1 MRRAPLAAL
10 AVLLATAAPAH
21 GGAFHELG
29 GLASYAT
36 DVVLGP
42 DGNLWVAEQPNGSVA
57 RMTPSGQVI
66 GRFAVGT
73 NPTALAVGP
82 GGRVW
87 VTVPDSDKL
96 TWFDAT
102 SPSPSAHDV
111 ATGTG
116 SNCGAVGIAPGGN
129 GRMYFTLPTDGV
141 CSGNVNQ
148 VGYVND
154 DGSGTAT
161 KGGAVGRAFDL
172 VVSGGKVFVPD
183 FDGNVVRRLS
193 AELVT
198 ESTVS
203 TGSGSPH
210 SVAPDGAGNIWTSLN
225 SGGRLARFPAGQVD
239 GSATGVTPTG
249 GTLANPSGLTL
260 GPDGAMYVAGGGSAN
275 LVRVGAGDQFSFFAM
290 PGGGA
295 PFTVSAGPD
304 QDLWMT
310 DGARPR
316 LLRFVD
322 GAPRA
327 VTGEASAITVDGAAL
342 AGQVDP
348 RGNDTQVVF
357 DYGTTATYGQTAA
370 AGSVPAGA
378 MPTAVQ
384 GQLTGLA
391 PNTTYHYRVRA
402 TNALGEVAGADR
414 TFTTLP
420 DTTAPT
426 FASARLTNTRFAV
439 DPKGVAETLVK
450 SAKPKRGTTFVY
462 ALSEAARVL
471 YRIEQRAAGRRVGTR
486 CRAPS
491 RSNRTRP
498 RCTRLVRIGLF
509 AHASLAGQTRRKF
522 SGKIGRRSLRPGSYR
537 ATLTAT
543 DVAGNKS
550 SAKVLSFR
558 IVPSR

>member
-1 MRRAPLAAL
+1 MRAPLAAL
-10 AVLLATAAPAH
+10 AVLLVTAAPAH
-21 GGAFHELG
+21 GAAFQELG

-57 RMTPSGQVI
+57 RLTTSGQLI
-66 GRFAVGT
+66 GRFPVGS

-102 SPSPSAHDV
+102 SASPSSHDV
-111 ATGTG
+111 ATGSG
-116 SNCGAVGIAPGGN
+116 SNCGAFGIAAGGN

-141 CSGNVNQ
+141 CSGNVSQ

-154 DGSGTAT
+154 DGSGTVT

-172 VVSGGKVFVPD
+172 VVSGGKLFVPD

-193 AELVT
+193 ADLAT

-203 TGSGSPH
+203 TGPGSPQG
-210 SVAPDGAGNIWTSLN
+210 VAQDGAGNIWTSLFT
-225 SGGRLARFPAGQVD
+225 GGKIARFPASQAG
-239 GSATGVTPTG
+239 GSATVLTPTG
-249 GTLANPSGLTL
+249 GTLANPAGLTA
-260 GPDGAMYVAGGGSAN
+260 GPDGAMYVAGGGSGN
-275 LVRVGAGDQFSFFAM
+275 LVRVAAGDRFSFFAM

-295 PFTVSAGPD
+295 PFTVSVGSD

-310 DGARPR
+310 DGASPR

-327 VTGEASAITVDGAAL
+327 VTGGASAIAVDGATV

-357 DYGTTATYGQTAA
+357 DYGTTDAYGQTAA
-370 AGSVPAGA
+370 AGSVAAAAPS
-378 MPTAVQ
+378 TAVQ
-384 GQLTGLA
+384 GQLTGLM
-391 PNTTYHYRVRA
+391 PNTTYHYRARA
-402 TNALGEVAGADR
+402 TNALGEAVGADQ

-420 DTTAPT
+420 DTAAPV
-426 FASARLTNTRFAV
+426 FASAKLTNRRFAV
-439 DPKGVAETLVK
+439 NPKGVAEAPVK
-450 SAKPKRGTTFVY
+450 AAKPNRGTTFVY
-462 ALSEAARVL
+462 GLSETARVL
-471 YRIEQRAAGRRVGTR
+471 FTIEQRVAGRMVGTK
-486 CRAPS
+486 CRKPS
-491 RSNRTRP
+491 RSNRARP
-498 RCTRLVRIGLF
+498 KCTRLARIGRF
-509 AHASLAGQTRRKF
+509 AHASPTGETRKKF
-522 SGKIGRRSLRPGSYR
+522 SGKIGKRVLKPGSYR
-537 ATLTAT
+537 AGLTAT
-543 DVAGNKS
+543 DVAGNAS
-550 SAKVLSFR
+550 PAKFLSFR
-558 IVPSR
+558 VLPPR

>member
-1 MRRAPLAAL
+1 MRRTPLAAL
-10 AVLLATAAPAH
+10 AVLLLAAGPAH
-21 GGAFHELG
+21 GAAFQEVG

-36 DVVLGP
+36 DVTLGP

-57 RMTPSGQVI
+57 RMTPSGEVI

-102 SPSPSAHDV
+102 SPSPSPHDV
-111 ATGTG
+111 ATGSG
-116 SNCGAVGIAPGGN
+116 SNCGAVGIAAGN
-129 GRMYFTLPTDGV
+129 GRIYFTLPTDGV
-141 CSGNVNQ
+141 CSGNVSQ
-148 VGYVND
+148 VGFVSD
-154 DGSGTAT
+154 DGSGVAT
-161 KGGAVGRAFDL
+161 KGGAVGRAFDIA
-172 VVSGGKVFVPD
+172 VSGGKLFVPD

-193 AELVT
+193 PDLVT

-203 TGSGSPH
+203 VGSGSPQG
-210 SVAPDGAGNIWTSLN
+210 VAADSAGNIWTSLFTD
-225 SGGRLARFPAGQVD
+225 GKLARFPGAQMN
-239 GSATGVTPTG
+239 GSATVVTPSG
-249 GTLANPSGLTL
+249 GTLTNPRGLTA

-295 PFTVSAGPD
+295 PFGVDPGPD
-304 QDLWMT
+304 ADLWMT
-310 DGARPR
+310 DGAARR

-327 VTGEASAITVDGAAL
+327 ATGETGAITVDGATV

-357 DYGTTATYGQTAA
+357 DYGTTDAYGQTAA
-370 AGSVPAGA
+370 AGSVGA
-378 MPTAVQ
+378 AARPTGVQ
-384 GQLTGLA
+384 AQLTGLA
-391 PNTTYHYRVRA
+391 PNTTYHYRARA

-420 DTTAPT
+420 DTTPPE
-426 FASARLTNTRFAV
+426 FASAKLTNTRFAV
-439 DPKGVAETLVK
+439 NPKGLAETLVK

-462 ALSEAARVL
+462 ALPEPARVL
-471 YRIEQRAAGRRVGTR
+471 FDVQQKVAGRMVGR
-486 CRAPS
+486 KCRKPS
-491 RSNRTRP
+491 RTNRTRP
-498 RCTRLVRIGLF
+498 RCNRLARIGRF
-509 AHASLAGQTRRKF
+509 AHASLAGETRKKF
-522 SGKIGRRSLRPGSYR
+522 SGKIGKRTLKPGGYLV
-537 ATLTAT
+537 TLTAT
-543 DVAGNKS
+543 DLAGNRSQPK
-550 SAKVLSFR
+550 ALNLRV
-558 IVPSR
+558 VPPR